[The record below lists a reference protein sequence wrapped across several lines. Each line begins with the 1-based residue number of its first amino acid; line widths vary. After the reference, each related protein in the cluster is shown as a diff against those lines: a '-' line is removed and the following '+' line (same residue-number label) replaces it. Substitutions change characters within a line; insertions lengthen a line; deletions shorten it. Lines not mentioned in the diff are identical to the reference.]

1 MICIT
6 LKQKSTL
13 SLYPVSIVLAFYHH
27 RKPDTLVLVLPV
39 NPGEDGGLVVL
50 LPEVAAEGADGDQ
63 VEALPGRALHLA
75 EGARLGVGAE
85 APLLVREVAP
95 CEGGN

>member
-1 MICIT
+1 MGHPVDISSNLATT
-6 LKQKSTL
+6 LKL
-13 SLYPVSIVLAFYHH
+13 IPLFV
-27 RKPDTLVLVLPV
+27 VLPV

-75 EGARLGVGAE
+75 EGARLGVGPE
-85 APLLVREVAP
+85 APLFVEGVAS
-95 CEGGN
+95 CVIRKMQ